1 MNGAAEGAEQRL
13 VTPGE
18 VIGTSLDKRAGI
30 GVLSQGEGM
39 IATRLGWVR
48 ENNDTISI
56 DPINSRYTPRSGDL
70 VIGIIEAVRNNL
82 WFADVLGPFNGLL
95 PMSLAPWKVEFG
107 AARQFMDVGDV
118 ILARVQEVDESH
130 SVVLTMKGVGLRKLK
145 EGVMSSVPMN
155 LVSKIKGE
163 NDENLRALSAASDCR
178 VIVGENGRIWADGN
192 SKGVDL
198 VRKVINLVTKEGHKN
213 TFQQSLSDMIGN
225 TPGGDE

>member
-30 GVLSQGEGM
+30 GTLSQGERM

-48 ENNDTISI
+48 ENNDTISV

-70 VIGIIEAVRNNL
+70 VIGVIEAVRNNL

-130 SVVLTMKGVGLRKLK
+130 SGVLTMKGVGLRKLK
-145 EGVMSSVPMN
+145 QGIMSSIPMN
-155 LVSKIKGE
+155 LVSKFKGE
-163 NDENLRALSAASDCR
+163 NDSNLRTLSLASDCR
-178 VIVGENGRIWADGN
+178 IIIGENGRIWVDGDAT
-192 SKGVDL
+192 GITM
-198 VRKVINLVTKEGHKN
+198 VRKVIELVKSEGHKN
-213 TFQQSLSDMIGN
+213 TFQQSLSEMIGN
-225 TPGGDE
+225 TPGGD